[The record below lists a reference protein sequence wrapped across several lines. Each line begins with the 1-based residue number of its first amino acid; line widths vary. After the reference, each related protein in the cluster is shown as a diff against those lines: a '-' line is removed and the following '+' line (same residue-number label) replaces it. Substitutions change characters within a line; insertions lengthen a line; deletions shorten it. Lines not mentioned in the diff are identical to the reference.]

1 MSFYKKSLTTLEL
14 PAVLQMLSA
23 EAVSDTAKELALE
36 LEPSDDVHEVRRR
49 LEETTAAKTMMT
61 VRGGPGFSGVK
72 DVRASLARA
81 DSAAHSIHASLWILP
96 ACCNARALCAGTLR
110 TIPWARPR

>member
-81 DSAAHSIHASLWILP
+81 DLGGAL
-96 ACCNARALCAGTLR
+96 NTRAPCAWVHCGRFRGQDPDRQPVLCA
-110 TIPWARPR
+110 ARE

>member
-49 LEETTAAKTMMT
+49 LEETTAAKTCAPRLHARISA
-61 VRGGPGFSGVK
+61 VRST
-72 DVRASLARA
+72 R
-81 DSAAHSIHASLWILP
+81 ASLWISP
-96 ACCNARALCAGTLR
+96 ACCNARALCADILR
-110 TIPWARPR
+110 MIPWARPR

>member
-81 DSAAHSIHASLWILP
+81 DLGGALNTRELMDI
-96 ACCNARALCAGTLR
+96 ARQYRDEAIKWR
-110 TIPWARPR
+110 SKFI

>member
-49 LEETTAAKTMMT
+49 LE
-61 VRGGPGFSGVK
+61 
-72 DVRASLARA
+72 
-81 DSAAHSIHASLWILP
+81 
-96 ACCNARALCAGTLR
+96 
-110 TIPWARPR
+110 

>member
-61 VRGGPGFSGVK
+61 VRGGPASQALRMCGPHLPAPIWA
-72 DVRASLARA
+72 VR
-81 DSAAHSIHASLWILP
+81 SIRASLWILP
-96 ACCNARALCAGTLR
+96 ACCNARALCVGTLR
-110 TIPWARPR
+110 TIPLARP